1 MKSSELFVQCLE
13 KEGVQFIF
21 GLPGE
26 ENIDLL
32 DALSRS
38 SIRFIT
44 TRHEQGASFMA
55 DVYGRLT
62 GRAGVCLST
71 LGPGATNLATG
82 IADANLDHAP
92 LVAITAQAGLERV
105 HKESHQYID
114 IVESFRPLTKWN
126 TRIEKPGS
134 IPEVIRKAFKIA
146 QTEKPGA
153 CHIEYPEDIA
163 KEEID
168 LRPLNP
174 GGFRKSSPDK
184 QALLQAASLIDQSLR
199 PIILAGNGVIRGRA
213 AKELLDFSKKTRI
226 PVANTFMGKGV
237 VPSDYELSLLS
248 IGLQAH
254 DYVSFGFDQADLII
268 AIGYDL
274 VEYSPY
280 RWNSLKDK
288 KIIHID
294 FIPAEVDAYYQPE
307 IEVIGDISETLRVLL
322 NHVRVEHDSE
332 NARILRQ
339 KILTSFEKGIRD
351 DRFPINPERAIH
363 ELREEMGPDD
373 ILISDVGVHKLLIA
387 RYFYAHRPNTVIIS
401 NGFAAMGIALPGSI
415 AARLVFPDKKI
426 VTVSGDGGFLMNI
439 QELETAVR
447 LKIPVVNIIFR
458 DDGFGLIQYK
468 QEKEFGR
475 SFGIQLGNPDFVK
488 LAESFGAKG
497 YAIDSAGSFRSALR
511 EAFLQKGPV
520 VIDVPVNYRET
531 FNNLMEMGNFI
542 CPM

>member
-1 MKSSELFVQCLE
+1 MKSSDLFVQCLE
-13 KEGVQFIF
+13 KEGVRFIF

-32 DALSRS
+32 DSISRS
-38 SIRFIT
+38 SLQFIP
-44 TRHEQGASFMA
+44 TRHEQGAAFMA

-92 LVAITAQAGLERV
+92 LVAITAQAGLDRA
-105 HKESHQYID
+105 HKESHQYVN

-126 TRIEKPGS
+126 ARIEKPAN
-134 IPEVIRKAFKIA
+134 IPEVVRKAFKLA

-163 KEEID
+163 KENTEGVP
-168 LRPLNP
+168 LVSESFRRP
-174 GGFRKSSPDK
+174 SPDRES
-184 QALLQAASLIDQSLR
+184 LRQAAQLIDQSHH
-199 PIILAGNGVIRGRA
+199 PVILAGNGVVRG
-213 AKELLDFSKKTRI
+213 KGSETLLRFSKKTNI

-237 VPSDYELSLLS
+237 VPVDYDLSLLS

-254 DYVSFGFDQADLII
+254 DYVSFGFDRADLII
-268 AIGYDL
+268 AVGYDL

-280 RWNSLKDK
+280 RWNGQKDK

-294 FIPAEVDAYYQPE
+294 FLPAEVDAYYQPRV
-307 IEVIGDISETLRVLL
+307 EVVGDIGEALNRLL
-322 NHVRVEHDSE
+322 KEVKVVHDPES
-332 NARILRQ
+332 ARILRRE
-339 KILTSFEKGIRD
+339 ILKSFEEGIQD
-351 DRFPINPERAIH
+351 CRFPMNPERIIY
-363 ELREEMGPDD
+363 ELREMMKPED

-387 RYFYAHRPNTVIIS
+387 RHFRAHHPNTVIIS
-401 NGFAAMGIALPGSI
+401 NGFAAMGIALPGAI
-415 AARLVFPDKKI
+415 AAKLIYPEKKI
-426 VTVSGDGGFLMNI
+426 VTVSGDGGFLMNC

-447 LKIPVVNIIFR
+447 LKLPIVNVVFR
-458 DDGFGLIQYK
+458 DDGYGLIQFK
-468 QEKEFGR
+468 QEKEFGH
-475 SFGIQLGNPDFVK
+475 SFGIELGNPNFLK

-497 YAIDSAGSFRSALR
+497 YSIDSANGFKPALKEALR
-511 EAFLQKGPV
+511 EKGPV
-520 VIDVPVNYRET
+520 VIDIKVDYRET
-531 FNNLMEMGNFI
+531 FNKLMAMGNFI